1 MKARFLWRAWKAR
14 YRDQRV
20 ELAAIRSHVTTDDLV
35 CDIGAN
41 KGSYL
46 YWMAKWAGRVVAFE
60 PQPGLASYLKEACA
74 ELRLDNAII
83 EAAGVAATSGTFDL
97 YVPAPNSPGASLVPT
112 HGAQKIPVRVVTLDE
127 YFAPAEKV
135 SLLKIDVEGAEFD
148 VFRGAER
155 ILCECKP
162 VLIFEYEQR
171 HLREGAMTD
180 CFAWLEDRGYR
191 GEFVM
196 RGRAYPMSQF
206 DPARHQAADRPEFW
220 NAPDYCNNF
229 IFRPTKA

>member
-1 MKARFLWRAWKAR
+1 MKARFLWRAWRAR
-14 YRDQRV
+14 YRDQRA
-20 ELAAIRSHVTTDDLV
+20 ELAAIRTHVTARDLV

-60 PQPGLASYLKEACA
+60 PQPGLAGYLKEACA
-74 ELRLDNAII
+74 ALRLDNAVI
-83 EAAGVAATSGTFDL
+83 ETAGVAATSGTFDL
-97 YVPAPNSPGASLVPT
+97 YVPAPNSPGASLVPAA
-112 HGAQKIPVRVVTLDE
+112 GAQKIPVRVVKLDD
-127 YFAPAEKV
+127 YFAPSDEV

-148 VFRGAER
+148 VFKGAER
-155 ILCECKP
+155 ILRECKP
-162 VLIFEYEQR
+162 LLVFEYEQR
-171 HLREGAMTD
+171 HLREGTIND
-180 CFAWLEDRGYR
+180 CFAYLEDRGYR

-196 RGRAYPMSQF
+196 RGQTLPIAQF

-229 IFRPTKA
+229 VFRPTTS

>member
-14 YRDQRV
+14 YRDQRA
-20 ELAAIRSHVTTDDLV
+20 ELAAIRSHVTADDLV

-46 YWMAKWAGRVVAFE
+46 YWMAKWSRRVVAFE
-60 PQPGLASYLKEACA
+60 PQPGLASYLKDACA
-74 ELRLDNAII
+74 ALKLSNAVV
-83 EAAGVAATSGTFDL
+83 EAAGVSAASGTFDL
-97 YVPAPNSPGASLVPT
+97 YIPAPNSPGASLLPAE
-112 HGAQKIPVRVVTLDE
+112 GARKLPVRVVALDD
-127 YFAPAEKV
+127 YFKPSDKV

-155 ILCECKP
+155 ILRESRP
-162 VLIFEYEQR
+162 VLVFEYEQR
-171 HLREGAMTD
+171 HLREGTMSD
-180 CFAWLEDRGYR
+180 CFAYLEDRGYR

-196 RGRAYPMSQF
+196 RGKALPISQF
-206 DPARHQAADRPEFW
+206 DPARHQAADHPEFW

-229 IFRPTKA
+229 IFRPVTA